1 MLEEVKKVHP
11 RLFRYA
17 GPNCIIHE
25 NFIRDEYIT
34 LEEIFKNYNVEFIS
48 QRCIEGVPREGIKKC
63 VINSRTILESIK

>member
-1 MLEEVKKVHP
+1 
-11 RLFRYA
+11 
-17 GPNCIIHE
+17 
-25 NFIRDEYIT
+25 IRDEYIT